1 MGLVYFYNC
10 NGQHRFLM
18 DQKVLCVFLF
28 MLGISHGLECYF
40 GDLMT
45 GDNFDATTFTK
56 ETCENNDD
64 VCMKQEDDDGEYREC
79 RQFQV
84 LKKNINVLELDSC
97 VETTN
102 GGEKLT
108 TCVCSENLCN
118 TSTMLNGGM
127 VLVFALMGIFM
138 LKI

>member
-1 MGLVYFYNC
+1 MYWKSTIL
-10 NGQHRFLM
+10 
-18 DQKVLCVFLF
+18 
-28 MLGISHGLECYF
+28 IAE
-40 GDLMT
+40 
-45 GDNFDATTFTK
+45 
-56 ETCENNDD
+56 
-64 VCMKQEDDDGEYREC
+64 EDDEGEYREC

-138 LKI
+138 LKIWFFQHYPNNFFHFP